1 MSGGGSIVDLHG
13 QFLDLSYRS
22 PPKIRMG
29 DEVRLSDLE
38 PLLVCQACGLKGA
51 EVRADFNWA
60 SKQNKTFTSFVWT
73 FIAALGKRVRNFPL
87 RK

>member
-1 MSGGGSIVDLHG
+1 
-13 QFLDLSYRS
+13 
-22 PPKIRMG
+22 MG

-60 SKQNKTFTSFVWT
+60 SKQNKN
-73 FIAALGKRVRNFPL
+73 RR
-87 RK
+87 

>member
-38 PLLVCQACGLKGA
+38 PLLVCQACGLKGRRSA
-51 EVRADFNWA
+51 GGFQLGQQA
-60 SKQNKTFTSFVWT
+60 KQNRPAVNRAGSQTVG
-73 FIAALGKRVRNFPL
+73 I
-87 RK
+87 